1 MYVAGV
7 NSSGQLG
14 LGDLAPRDRFEVVR
28 ETRGAGVSF
37 VAAVSGVGKRC
48 RLGKPF
54 SFGINSAFSF
64 LLLGQTLVVVAS
76 LSSQAERPKRRGR
89 GEADAPISHC
99 RACNCFHT

>member
-37 VAAVSGVGKRC
+37 VAAVSGVGSAVEWENRS
-48 RLGKPF
+48 RLG
-54 SFGINSAFSF
+54 
-64 LLLGQTLVVVAS
+64 
-76 LSSQAERPKRRGR
+76 
-89 GEADAPISHC
+89 
-99 RACNCFHT
+99 